1 MNIKYGKDKNGGSRD
16 ILVDDVVVVREV
28 LSSEAV
34 ELIEKIGQAV
44 DAAITDTARRERT
57 AVLEELRWWLNRR
70 IELTKRNS
78 NLEAELAYREVLAEL
93 DGMGR

>member
-1 MNIKYGKDKNGGSRD
+1 MKITYGKDKNGGSRD

-44 DAAITDTARRERT
+44 ADTARRERA

-70 IELTKRNS
+70 IELSKKSS
-78 NLEAELAYREVLAEL
+78 NLDAELAYRDVLDVI